1 MENTYQKKIKPYA
14 IVPPELYVTRD
25 ADRQLRQ
32 IIQDMGRPGY
42 VLVSR
47 QMGKTNLL
55 LNAKR
60 DFADTPHCFVYL
72 DVSNTFV
79 DQRDFF
85 RNLIDTCIDS
95 SGEAALDTAVKIADS
110 RQKTAA
116 LQAHREHEFELKTVI
131 DSIAGN
137 LIICLDEIDALS
149 KVDYS
154 DNVFSLIRSIYFSG
168 RTNSPQLKR
177 LTYVLS
183 GVADPAELIKNKSV
197 SPFNIGEKIYLND
210 FSLVECARFIE
221 ASGLLLEQAVIERV
235 YYWTS
240 GYPRVTWDVCSAL
253 EARLTSVQI
262 LNPTDVDKVVKDL
275 YMLNYDL
282 PPFDH
287 IRARVAKDRDIRNS
301 IMSIHY
307 GRSSTISDKMK
318 DKLYL
323 TGICTPKS
331 DDGSVSFKNLI
342 MANALSEKWISEIE
356 LDSATFIERASLA
369 SKEGN
374 YAAAIELYKEALDQ
388 PIPADVRNFLSL
400 ELATSYMHAGEY
412 PHAIKT
418 FEECTLTANSA
429 LELKHRKGHNY
440 GVCLLLSHDYSA
452 AIREFDM
459 LLNTGYGEDKGS
471 YYYETHV
478 NLATA
483 LTLQSS
489 ETGDYNYNSEN
500 YVRAES
506 LLKHLVNSSSIIA
519 TDLQP
524 QSAQKI
530 LLSAHYK
537 LFEIHY
543 EKRELA
549 AAKEQIDAAINLGES
564 TALLLLEMRKIQL
577 TQDKATQ
584 REQYKNFSERLIANR
599 LLLAETAPM
608 DIIQFTSERCSELI
622 INLLNHNLLDEAY
635 ELCSYLQSADNAQGT
650 LVWSI
655 LHRAIALEANKQN
668 YNLISTIATTA
679 FRFSENTTPFELR
692 VMLVFALLSPN
703 DNQLQVCLDIYLIKI
718 LPIESYNFDDHDF
731 RIIWVLAHFCLEQ
744 KLVDLHHK
752 LLKLAQFQFDSYEKT
767 LGSEHESTKAFAI
780 MLIFLN
786 FRANAVF
793 GKDSN
798 ISDKLMTY
806 IDELSNLRTLKF
818 PIMPGNFGLVLEKQF
833 RLFSDLQQPAQ
844 KEKIGRN
851 TIVTVKLL
859 DGKKITGKYKKFSDR
874 LARGECEVV
883 RV

>member
-14 IVPPELYVTRD
+14 IVPPELYVKRD

-60 DFADTPHCFVYL
+60 EFADSPHCFVYL
-72 DVSNTFV
+72 DVSNTFG

-95 SGEAALDTAVKIADS
+95 SGEAAVDTAVKIAES
-110 RQKTAA
+110 RQKTVA

-210 FSLVECARFIE
+210 FSLAECARFIE
-221 ASGLLLEQAVIERV
+221 ASGLLLDQSVIERV

-253 EARLTSVQI
+253 EARLTSVKL
-262 LNPTDVDKVVKDL
+262 LNPADVDQVVKDL

-318 DKLYL
+318 DRLYL
-323 TGICTPKS
+323 SGICTPKS

-356 LDSATFIERASLA
+356 HDSATFFERASLA

-388 PIPADVRNFLSL
+388 PIPADARNFLSV
-400 ELATSYMHAGEY
+400 ELATSYMHAGQY
-412 PHAIKT
+412 PLAIKT
-418 FEECTLTANSA
+418 FEECILPSNSG
-429 LELKHRKGHNY
+429 LELKHRKSHNY
-440 GVCLLLSHDYSA
+440 GVCLLLSRNYSA
-452 AIREFDM
+452 AIREFDT
-459 LLNTGYGEDKGS
+459 LLNTGSREDNGS

-500 YVRAES
+500 YVRAER
-506 LLKHLVNSSSIIA
+506 LLKHLVNSSPVIA

-537 LFEIHY
+537 LFEIYY
-543 EKRELA
+543 EKGELES
-549 AAKEQIDAAINLGES
+549 AKEQIDAAINLGES

-577 TQDKATQ
+577 TQDESAQ
-584 REQYKNFSERLIANR
+584 RDLYKKFSEKFVANR
-599 LLLAETAPM
+599 LILAETVPM
-608 DIIQFTSERCSELI
+608 DIIQFTSERCAELI
-622 INLLNHNLLDEAY
+622 INLLSHKLFDEAHD
-635 ELCSYLQSADNAQGT
+635 LCSYLQSTDNAQGT
-650 LVWSI
+650 LVWNI
-655 LHRAIALEANKQN
+655 LHRAIALEINKQN

-679 FRFSENTTPFELR
+679 FRFSENATPFELR
-692 VMLVFALLSPN
+692 VMLVFALLSP
-703 DNQLQVCLDIYLIKI
+703 DENQLQSSLDIYLRRV
-718 LPIESYNFDDHDF
+718 LPVESYILEDHDF
-731 RIIWVLAHFCLEQ
+731 RIIWMLAHFCLDQ
-744 KLVDLHHK
+744 KSADKHYK
-752 LLKLAQFQFDSYEKT
+752 LLELAQLQFDNYEQT
-767 LGSEHESTKAFAI
+767 QGGAQESVKAFAI
-780 MLIFLN
+780 LLIFLN
-786 FRANAVF
+786 FRASATF
-793 GKDSN
+793 GKDIN
-798 ISDKLMTY
+798 LPEKLMPY
-806 IDELSNLRTLKF
+806 IDELSNLRTLNF
-818 PIMPGNFGLVLEKQF
+818 PIMPRNFGLILEKQF
-833 RLFSDLQQPAQ
+833 RHYSDLKQPAQ
-844 KEKIGRN
+844 QEKIGRN
-851 TIVTVKLL
+851 TIVTVELL
-859 DGKKITGKYKKFSDR
+859 DGKQIKGKYKRFSER
-874 LARGECEVV
+874 LARGECKVV
-883 RV
+883 KV

>member
-1 MENTYQKKIKPYA
+1 MDSIYQKKIKPYA
-14 IVPPELYVTRD
+14 IVPPELYVKRD

-60 DFADTPHCFVYL
+60 EFADTPHCFVYL
-72 DVSNTFV
+72 DVSNTFG

-95 SGEAALDTAVKIADS
+95 SGEAAVDIAVKIADS
-110 RQKTAA
+110 RKKTVT

-210 FSLVECARFIE
+210 FSLVECTSFIE
-221 ASGLLLEQAVIERV
+221 ASGLLLDQTVIERV

-253 EARLTSVQI
+253 EGRLTSLKL
-262 LNPTDVDKVVKDL
+262 LNPTDVDQVVNDL

-307 GRSSTISDKMK
+307 GRSSSISDKMK
-318 DKLYL
+318 DRLYL
-323 TGICTPKS
+323 SGICTPKS

-356 LDSATFIERASLA
+356 HDSATFFERASLA

-374 YAAAIELYKEALDQ
+374 YAAAIEFYKEALDQ
-388 PIPADVRNFLSL
+388 PISVEVRSFLSI
-400 ELATSYMHAGEY
+400 ELATSYMQAGEY
-412 PHAIKT
+412 AHAIKV
-418 FEECTLTANSA
+418 FEECTLPENSA
-429 LELKHRKGHNY
+429 IELKHRKIHNY
-440 GVCLLLSHDYSA
+440 GASLLLSRNYSA
-452 AIREFDM
+452 AIGEFEK
-459 LLNTGYGEDKGS
+459 LLDTSPGEDNGLH
-471 YYYETHV
+471 YYETHV

-489 ETGDYNYNSEN
+489 EAGDYNYNSEN
-500 YVRAES
+500 YVRAEK
-506 LLKHLVNSSSIIA
+506 LLQHLVNSSSVIT

-524 QSAQKI
+524 QLAQKI
-530 LLSAHYK
+530 LLSAHFK
-537 LFEIHY
+537 LFELYY
-543 EKRELA
+543 EKGEVA
-549 AAKEQIDAAINLGES
+549 AAKEQINAAINLGEK
-564 TALLLLEMRKIQL
+564 TASLLLEMRKIQL
-577 TQDKATQ
+577 TQDGAAQ
-584 REQYKNFSERLIANR
+584 REQYKKFSQTIIENR
-599 LLLAETAPM
+599 LRLAETVPM
-608 DIIQFTSERCSELI
+608 DTIQFTSERCSELI
-622 INLLNHNLLDEAY
+622 INLINHNLLDETHD
-635 ELCSYLQSADNAQGT
+635 LCSYLQSADNAHGA
-650 LVWSI
+650 LVWNI
-655 LHRAIALEANKQN
+655 LNRAIALEANKQN

-679 FRFSENTTPFELR
+679 FSFSDYVTPFELR
-692 VMLVFALLSPN
+692 VMLIFALLSPN
-703 DNQLQVCLDIYLIKI
+703 ENQLQTCLEIYLRRV
-718 LPIESYNFDDHDF
+718 LSIESYNLEDHDF
-731 RIIWVLAHFCLEQ
+731 RIIWILAHFCLDH
-744 KLVDLHHK
+744 KLIEKHHN
-752 LLKLAQFQFDSYEKT
+752 LLKLAQLKFDNYEQA
-767 LGSEHESTKAFAI
+767 LGSAHESVKAFAI
-780 MLIFLN
+780 LFIFLN
-786 FRANAVF
+786 FRASAAF
-793 GKDSN
+793 GVDIN
-798 ISDKLMTY
+798 LSDKLMTY
-806 IDELSNLRTLKF
+806 INELSNLRTLHF
-818 PIMPGNFGLVLEKQF
+818 PVMPSNFGLILEKQF
-833 RLFSDLQQPAQ
+833 RYFSDLQQPEQ
-844 KEKIGRN
+844 QEKIGRN
-851 TIVTVKLL
+851 TIVTVEFLN
-859 DGKKITGKYKKFSDR
+859 GKQLTGKHKKFSER
-874 LARGECEVV
+874 IARGECKVV
-883 RV
+883 KI